1 MTEKQKQRG
10 EEIPKRFA
18 QIVADPLPNLDTKRE
33 TFRERLQRTG
43 KTMTNGEYLIQLASN
58 PTEENLQRLKEA
70 VEEAQTYYRNL
81 KQSQEFRKRLEAA
94 IHSPELRRRIEAA
107 SHSPMEEP
115 TPESEYQRHLE
126 YVRCMYEDYAQKD
139 LETMSANEREQYR
152 ANMDRVRWGRVALE
166 SDRPVEE
173 KLVELK
179 LRLGYHP

>member
-10 EEIPKRFA
+10 EELQKRFA
-18 QIVADPLPNLDTKRE
+18 QTVADSLPNLDTKRE

-94 IHSPELRRRIEAA
+94 IHSP
-107 SHSPMEEP
+107 MEEP
-115 TPESEYQRHLE
+115 TPESNIKDIWNMSVACMKTMPRRISK
-126 YVRCMYEDYAQKD
+126 RCRPTKESNTVPIWIGYDGAE
-139 LETMSANEREQYR
+139 LLLSRI
-152 ANMDRVRWGRVALE
+152 DRSKKNW
-166 SDRPVEE
+166 SN
-173 KLVELK
+173 
-179 LRLGYHP
+179 